1 MPDESLRNLN
11 DVDRLIHEPARLAI
25 VSILYALEEADF
37 LYLMH
42 ETGLTKGNL
51 SSHLI
56 KLESAAYVKIEKI
69 FMDKKSRTLC
79 NLTETGR
86 AVFETYLKQIE
97 LVMKFN
103 QTRNRK

>member
-25 VSILYALEEADF
+25 VSILYAVEEADF

-51 SSHLI
+51 SSHLL

-69 FMDKKSRTLC
+69 FLEKKSRTIC
-79 NLTETGR
+79 SLTETGR
-86 AVFETYLKQIE
+86 LVFETYLKQME
-97 LVMKFN
+97 QVMKFN
-103 QTRNRK
+103 KIRNQK